1 MNTTPKTLTGKI
13 LVKAMKF
20 RGLSALT
27 VGGLAVLA
35 TTMWLKNSSPSTSNN
50 NDNNNNNN
58 SNSSNKKK
66 RAGPAVID
74 AEYAGYREKTS
85 DYPNRNKIGT
95 DIAKRN

>member
-1 MNTTPKTLTGKI
+1 MNTTPKTLTGKV

-20 RGLSALT
+20 RGLSALA

-50 NDNNNNNN
+50 NDNN